1 VIIKTTST
9 NPPSHT
15 RPGDAGVDLV
25 STEFVTIRPGQTVM
39 VDVNL
44 TVAIPEGYCGFVMSR
59 SGLASKGV
67 SVSQGVGLIDS
78 NYRGPIKVLLT
89 YHAPESMFG
98 MVSLQSPYVINEG
111 DRIAQLVIVKHETIE
126 FETVESLDDTVRG
139 AQGFGSSGT

>member
-1 VIIKTTST
+1 MTMIIKTTSK

-25 STEFVTIRPGQTVM
+25 AAETFHLDVGQTVM
-39 VDVNL
+39 IDVNL
-44 TVAIPEGYCGFVMSR
+44 TIAIPDGYCGFVMSR
-59 SGLASKGV
+59 SGLASKGI

-89 YHAPESMFG
+89 YHSEPIFGDLPMFT
-98 MVSLQSPYVINEG
+98 INKG

-126 FETVESLDDTVRG
+126 FEQVDILDDTVRG
-139 AQGFGSSGT
+139 DQGFGSSGI